1 MKRNINMRTVFWCST
16 IFLFAFNIIGIL
28 IFKDNIRTS
37 ANTLVASLIFIMMLA
52 RGLAALM
59 EKNEVLFFKSNRYRT
74 RRFHRYHWLTKEQ
87 FNSFYVTATI
97 YFGVLPFYLPL
108 AVFSSKNVHTL
119 WCLLLLALPALISIG
134 ILIPGLRREVREDME
149 KIKSK
154 EEFLK
159 KEKAEQEKR
168 EELGRWK

>member
-59 EKNEVLFFKSNRYRT
+59 EKNEDLFFKSNRYMT

-119 WCLLLLALPALISIG
+119 WCILLYCIPCFVMIGFLIPAL
-134 ILIPGLRREVREDME
+134 VAVA
-149 KIKSK
+149 KQ
-154 EEFLK
+154 K
-159 KEKAEQEKR
+159 KLERALLQMEKAEQEKR

>member
-59 EKNEVLFFKSNRYRT
+59 EKNEDLFFKSNYYMT

-108 AVFSSKNVHTL
+108 AAFSSKNVHTL

-134 ILIPGLRREVREDME
+134 ILIPGLRRDIKEVKRA
-149 KIKSK
+149 
-154 EEFLK
+154 EEALK
-159 KEKAEQEKR
+159 KEKEEQKRR

>member
-1 MKRNINMRTVFWCST
+1 MRTVFWCST
-16 IFLFAFNIIGIL
+16 IFLFAFNIISIL

-59 EKNEVLFFKSNRYRT
+59 EKNEDLFFKNRYMT

-134 ILIPGLRREVREDME
+134 ILIPGLRRDIKEVKRA
-149 KIKSK
+149 
-154 EEFLK
+154 EEALK
-159 KEKAEQEKR
+159 KEKEEQKRR